1 MVNNVKLNPDG
12 FLKKKPNH
20 CTQVQS
26 FPNFIPR
33 SFQMNKRLTM
43 GPVFIRILSQGACT
57 MRTLNP

>member
-12 FLKKKPNH
+12 FKKNPNH

-33 SFQMNKRLTM
+33 SLQMNKQLTM
-43 GPVFIRILSQGACT
+43 DPTDIHLKGHKLSH
-57 MRTLNP
+57 